1 MNENEII
8 FERHC
13 KGTFPGGC
21 FHGRSVAGVP
31 ATGPFFPA
39 AMGSNRSFLYD
50 RRPGLVFDERFHH
63 PIDDLAPTQMGIS
76 QKK

>member
-1 MNENEII
+1 
-8 FERHC
+8 
-13 KGTFPGGC
+13 
-21 FHGRSVAGVP
+21 VAGVP

-50 RRPGLVFDERFHH
+50 RRLSLVFDERFHH